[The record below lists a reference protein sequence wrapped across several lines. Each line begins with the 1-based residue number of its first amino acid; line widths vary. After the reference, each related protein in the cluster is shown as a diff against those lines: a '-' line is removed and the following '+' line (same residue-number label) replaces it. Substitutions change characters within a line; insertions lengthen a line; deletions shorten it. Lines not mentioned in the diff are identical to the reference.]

1 MEAAGLKAAFRGNYA
16 QRQADFSPLIGKLK
30 SSNVDAVYIGGYH
43 DDVGKLV
50 RQARQQ
56 GYQGTFASVDAL
68 NTSEFW
74 SIAGSAGE
82 GVRYTDGASAVGLDS
97 ARAVVA
103 KFRDRGYEPEGYVL
117 NAYAAVQAWA
127 AGAKIANAT
136 TGAKVAE
143 ALHANTIPSVIG
155 DLSWDSK
162 GDMNNPVY
170 AWYVWRDGRAFLE
183 P

>member
-1 MEAAGLKAAFRGNYA
+1 
-16 QRQADFSPLIGKLK
+16 
-30 SSNVDAVYIGGYH
+30 
-43 DDVGKLV
+43 
-50 RQARQQ
+50 
-56 GYQGTFASVDAL
+56 VDAL

-103 KFRDRGYEPEGYVL
+103 KFQDRGYEPEGYVL

-136 TGAKVAE
+136 TSAKVAE